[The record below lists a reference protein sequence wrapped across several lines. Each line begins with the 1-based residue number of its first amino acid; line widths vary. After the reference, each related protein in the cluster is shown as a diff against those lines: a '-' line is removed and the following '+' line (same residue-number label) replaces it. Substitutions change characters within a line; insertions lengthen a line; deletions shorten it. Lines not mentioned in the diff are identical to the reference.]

1 MLRGVG
7 AGRVSSSCTSGPER
21 PARPTHHM
29 PRPRPR
35 QDPTSAARAS
45 SPVPRGKPGIQQ
57 DAPRGSRSRSLHLLL
72 DSILTPTYLAL
83 VSSERRSPRDRGTPT
98 RAQHPYPWGA
108 RGPSPRRLHHRPG
121 RRRLGRLAPAR
132 PSLAPGRPGSTG
144 PRTGTGPEGPAQ
156 WNAGR
161 STRTPDARPSRT
173 ARKLNRAA
181 GQSRRAAR
189 GPGGKRWCQTGKEG
203 GTGSHIRAR
212 SVVPIPPTRITA
224 ATGPPLKRPPGPG
237 SHCDGPE
244 ACSPGEVRAGARSLD
259 GRGRGVDCRQVR
271 LGAPAPSWA
280 PRARPWDRSTRR
292 GCPVT
297 LGLGAEGE
305 GRNQGT
311 RKSGAGAAAR

>member
-1 MLRGVG
+1 MLVYILYRVGRLSEMYTVLLRGVG

-21 PARPTHHM
+21 HARPVHHRL
-29 PRPRPR
+29 RPRPR

-132 PSLAPGRPGSTG
+132 PPLAPGRPGSIG

-156 WNAGR
+156 
-161 STRTPDARPSRT
+161 
-173 ARKLNRAA
+173 
-181 GQSRRAAR
+181 
-189 GPGGKRWCQTGKEG
+189 
-203 GTGSHIRAR
+203 
-212 SVVPIPPTRITA
+212 
-224 ATGPPLKRPPGPG
+224 
-237 SHCDGPE
+237 
-244 ACSPGEVRAGARSLD
+244 
-259 GRGRGVDCRQVR
+259 
-271 LGAPAPSWA
+271 
-280 PRARPWDRSTRR
+280 
-292 GCPVT
+292 
-297 LGLGAEGE
+297 
-305 GRNQGT
+305 
-311 RKSGAGAAAR
+311 